1 MDYDLYGTSVVNRV
15 KLRQFLSILM
25 FLLVTVI
32 VIGLFSESED
42 PVTRI
47 SADLDRDGMTE
58 EYLLIDH
65 CLTIREGEKDLW
77 QSPGD
82 WRVDNFVL
90 GDVNNDGTVNLVI
103 SLWKTGSFGTVKPFW
118 QTVEDVG
125 YKNHLFVYRLKDKVM
140 KQVWCSSDLD
150 CPIVSLTVQDID
162 EDDLFE
168 LIVEE
173 GKYRKI
179 TGERYT
185 LDRFA
190 QVQTTVWRWD
200 EWGFRLVS
208 SKI

>member
-1 MDYDLYGTSVVNRV
+1 
-15 KLRQFLSILM
+15 
-25 FLLVTVI
+25 
-32 VIGLFSESED
+32 
-42 PVTRI
+42 
-47 SADLDRDGMTE
+47 MTE

-77 QSPGD
+77 QSLGD

-103 SLWKTGSFGTVKPFW
+103 SLWKTGNFGTVEPFW

-125 YKNHLFVYRLKDKVM
+125 YKNHLFVYPLKDKVM

-200 EWGFRLVS
+200 EWGFRRL
-208 SKI
+208 

>member
-1 MDYDLYGTSVVNRV
+1 
-15 KLRQFLSILM
+15 
-25 FLLVTVI
+25 
-32 VIGLFSESED
+32 
-42 PVTRI
+42 
-47 SADLDRDGMTE
+47 
-58 EYLLIDH
+58 
-65 CLTIREGEKDLW
+65 
-77 QSPGD
+77 
-82 WRVDNFVL
+82 
-90 GDVNNDGTVNLVI
+90 
-103 SLWKTGSFGTVKPFW
+103 
-118 QTVEDVG
+118 
-125 YKNHLFVYRLKDKVM
+125 M

-200 EWGFRLVS
+200 EWGFRRL
-208 SKI
+208 